1 MKSRRRQRAK
11 AVLLLLAVL
20 IALICIWLITNP
32 PGVTRSRIE
41 ADARSGQHIPAD
53 YQIVQ
58 DVSDSTAALL
68 FYGDT
73 ADSHVVSIY
82 FNYSGPDLGYHFHT
96 GGSRGAIA
104 DSVAEFS
111 LDGHDTA
118 LVSMNRPQVA
128 RIEMDNGQTIMID
141 SRKPFAVV
149 IPRDSGQITL
159 YDSNDQPVEQI
170 AELM

>member
-82 FNYSGPDLGYHFHT
+82 LNYSGPDLGYHLHT
-96 GGSRGAIA
+96 GGSLGAIA